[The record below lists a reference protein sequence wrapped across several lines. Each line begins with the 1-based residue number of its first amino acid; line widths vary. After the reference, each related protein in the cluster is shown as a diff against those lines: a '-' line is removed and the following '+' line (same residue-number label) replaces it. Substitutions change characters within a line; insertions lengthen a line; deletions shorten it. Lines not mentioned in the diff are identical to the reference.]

1 MIHQQPGGLPSHL
14 RGSAFQ
20 ASPALPP
27 AALAGP
33 QASSASHHSSMRESK
48 HAQRAQTPSRWPQ
61 PGSIP
66 AAVAGDVSKGEKATG
81 NTGGSVTS
89 SRLRGTT
96 AGSLPEASGMSWN
109 PVRLSSPFEKAAE
122 KAAEPP
128 TGCLSTLHV
137 AVQQC
142 L

>member
-1 MIHQQPGGLPSHL
+1 
-14 RGSAFQ
+14 
-20 ASPALPP
+20 
-27 AALAGP
+27 
-33 QASSASHHSSMRESK
+33 MRESK
-48 HAQRAQTPSRWPQ
+48 HAQRAQAPTRWPQ

-66 AAVAGDVSKGEKATG
+66 AAAAGDVSKADKATG

-122 KAAEPP
+122 KTAEPP
-128 TGCLSTLHV
+128 TGVCLSTSHPVVEHV
-137 AVQQC
+137 VVMHATSVKTV
-142 L
+142 